1 MKATKEKYNTH
12 NNSKYE
18 KDNKTKYKSKR
29 RSKKVKKVLL
39 IIAFV
44 FVILFTFFIIR
55 MNENGWS
62 YGGLLATL
70 LGHNSKTAE
79 NLGTVYIVVTGESQ
93 NLTDSIMLCA
103 YNPKNQQASMMS
115 IPRDTYT
122 GSNQKKATASDK
134 INTLYQKNPNTL
146 LNEVNELTG
155 LNIKY
160 YVNIDTKGLRE
171 LIDAIGGVNFDVPI
185 DMDYDDPTQDLHIH
199 LKAGYQ
205 LLDGKKAEQVL
216 RFRHNNDGTS
226 YPSSYGDNDIGR
238 MKTQREF
245 LKILMKQITS
255 KKSISNF
262 KEYIRI
268 AKENVTTNFNLDEA
282 INYVPYLIDF
292 NTENLKTTTLP
303 GEPKKCNG
311 VWLYITDENKTK
323 EVIKNMFESLNL
335 NENISKDENSDTE
348 IANEEINIEIL
359 NGTSDANKLK
369 KVKELLEKN
378 GYNVTKTGVTNN
390 VAKTSIINR
399 TDSATGA
406 ATEIKKILNTGVITT
421 GNSSENVDFTI
432 IIGKDY

>member
-1 MKATKEKYNTH
+1 
-12 NNSKYE
+12 
-18 KDNKTKYKSKR
+18 
-29 RSKKVKKVLL
+29 
-39 IIAFV
+39 
-44 FVILFTFFIIR
+44 
-55 MNENGWS
+55 
-62 YGGLLATL
+62 
-70 LGHNSKTAE
+70 
-79 NLGTVYIVVTGESQ
+79 
-93 NLTDSIMLCA
+93 
-103 YNPKNQQASMMS
+103 MMS

-122 GSNQKKATASDK
+122 GKNKKKATASDK
-134 INTLYQKNPNTL
+134 MNTLYQKGPDTL
-146 LNEVNELTG
+146 LKEVNELTG
-155 LNIKY
+155 LNIEN

-171 LIDAIGGVNFDVPI
+171 LIDAIGGVNFGVPI

-205 LLDGKKAEQVL
+205 LLDGNKAEQVL

-238 MKTQREF
+238 MRTQREF
-245 LKILMKQITS
+245 LKILMKQVANKKLITNS
-255 KKSISNF
+255 

-268 AKENVTTNFNLDEA
+268 AKENVTTNFNLDKA
-282 INYVPYLIDF
+282 IDYLPYLIEF

-311 VWLYITDENKTK
+311 VWLYIADKNKTK
-323 EVIKNMFESLNL
+323 ETIKNMFESLDSNNYVSS
-335 NENISKDENSDTE
+335 NENNNTE
-348 IANEEINIEIL
+348 ITNAEINIEIL

-378 GYNVTKTGVTNN
+378 GYNVTKTGVTNS

-421 GNSSENVDFTI
+421 GNSSGNIDFTI